1 MGGPFF
7 KSEMGG
13 LPSAWP
19 QACVRGRRSNSDTC
33 QRVDR
38 SEIRRFL
45 SARFMGSYAGIL
57 HLSHFIFKKRA
68 SHALRTHLCKILMD
82 IAVEFHHN

>member
-7 KSEMGG
+7 KSEMGS
-13 LPSAWP
+13 LLSAWH
-19 QACVRGRRSNSDTC
+19 QACTSGRQSNSNAC
-33 QRVDR
+33 QRSGR
-38 SEIRRFL
+38 GEIWRFL

-68 SHALRTHLCKILMD
+68 SHALRTHLCKILTG
-82 IAVEFHHN
+82 HC